1 MFLRLPAIILVLFL
15 IIIAIAPLQS
25 TELQKDSDEKPVIP
39 EMVYIKGGTFQ
50 MGSENSGTAQT
61 VNSFYMG
68 KYEVTNKEYCAF
80 LNEEGNQSEG
90 YGRWI
95 TLSATL
101 YDPQIFLE
109 DCSGII
115 ENGST
120 YTVKSGYE
128 NRPVVLVS
136 WYGAVAYCN
145 WLSEREDL
153 EEYYGDK
160 DARDDVDIS
169 SKGYRLPT
177 EAEWEY
183 AYRSGSTEKF
193 YWRDGMDDSYCWYW
207 ENSQSNNGRN
217 VNGVYYNHH
226 DVGQKLPNAWG
237 LYDMSGNVWEW
248 CNDASYDPNFYR
260 AFRGGSWNHGIEICS
275 SYYHIFGS
283 LGCYKYDLGFRLA
296 RNAL

>member
-1 MFLRLPAIILVLFL
+1 MFLRLPVITIILFL
-15 IIIAIAPLQS
+15 IIIATVSLQS
-25 TELQKDSDEKPVIP
+25 AEEQGASEEKPVIP

-50 MGSENSGTAQT
+50 MGSEDYWTAQT
-61 VNSFYMG
+61 VNNFYIG

-90 YGRWI
+90 YGIWVTFPTSDHQYI
-95 TLSATL
+95 
-101 YDPQIFLE
+101 LE

-115 ENGST
+115 ENGSK
-120 YTVKSGYE
+120 YTVKPGYE
-128 NRPVVLVS
+128 NRPVVYVS

-145 WLSEREDL
+145 WLSDREDL

-160 DARDDVDIS
+160 DSRCEVDIN

-183 AYRSGSTEKF
+183 TCRAGSTTKF
-193 YWRDGMDDSYCWYW
+193 YWGDKIGDSYCWYW

-217 VNGVYYNHH
+217 VDGVYYNHH

-248 CNDASYDPNFYR
+248 CNDSSYDPKITR

-283 LGCYKYDLGFRLA
+283 LTCHDYDLGFRLA
-296 RNAL
+296 RSTP